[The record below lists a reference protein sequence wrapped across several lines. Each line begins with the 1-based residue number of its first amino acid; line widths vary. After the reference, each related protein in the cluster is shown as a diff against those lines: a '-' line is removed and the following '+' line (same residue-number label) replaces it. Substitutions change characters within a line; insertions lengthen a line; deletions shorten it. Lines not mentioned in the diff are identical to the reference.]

1 MLSKKEIKLIKLIKY
16 TPIIIV
22 SFICLI
28 ITILLYVERNISVKK
43 DLDKLQRD
51 YLQNNKEIIKNE
63 VDKVYNYISHEKIN
77 SEVELKRNLKN
88 RMDEAFNLV
97 NYIYDKYKDKES
109 KEEIISRIKDSLKAI
124 KFNDNRGYYYIY
136 NLKGFNISHPINPH
150 FENKYM
156 LDYKD
161 NFGNFVLRDIIN
173 DLKDKKESF
182 TTLYW
187 EKPEDIKKQYKKIT
201 FNKVFEPYG
210 LIIGTGE
217 YLEDFEN
224 ITKERILSYIS
235 SIRYGDNGYVF
246 VIDEKGTY
254 LSHVE
259 KSYIGKNRLEL
270 KDSNGFMITKEILNL
285 ANSGKTGYLQYVGTI
300 KPQTKQPS
308 QKITY
313 VEGFKD
319 WNWAI
324 ATGFYTDELE
334 KQILDKQNE
343 VKEKYYKNII
353 NLLSVSLLLT
363 IIFLFISFYVSNIL
377 ERRFYKYRQQV
388 LEHIKKDK
396 EKDTMIAQQAKMAA
410 MGEMIENIAHQ
421 WRQPLSSIS
430 TISTG
435 IKIQYEYLDVNKED
449 VIKSMDAIAN
459 ITKYLSQTIDDF
471 REYFNPQKEE
481 SFFSIKGVI
490 EKVISLVEPQMY
502 SKNIQIIKDI
512 KDARIFGFENEFLQ
526 VIINILNNSR
536 DEFER
541 KEFENKFIFVN
552 TEITKDEIIVKIKDN
567 AGGIDENIIDN
578 VFESYFTTK
587 QETKGTGI
595 GLYMSKEIVEKH
607 MNGTLSVSNEEYSY
621 LEKSYKGATFLITL
635 PFRQKEENII

>member
-1 MLSKKEIKLIKLIKY
+1 
-16 TPIIIV
+16 
-22 SFICLI
+22 
-28 ITILLYVERNISVKK
+28 
-43 DLDKLQRD
+43 
-51 YLQNNKEIIKNE
+51 
-63 VDKVYNYISHEKIN
+63 
-77 SEVELKRNLKN
+77 
-88 RMDEAFNLV
+88 
-97 NYIYDKYKDKES
+97 
-109 KEEIISRIKDSLKAI
+109 
-124 KFNDNRGYYYIY
+124 
-136 NLKGFNISHPINPH
+136 
-150 FENKYM
+150 M

-201 FNKVFEPYG
+201 FNKIFEPYG

-235 SIRYGDNGYVF
+235 SIRYSTNGYIF
-246 VIDEKGTY
+246 VIDDKGTY
-254 LSHVE
+254 LSHIE
-259 KSYIGKNRLEL
+259 NSYIDKNRLDL
-270 KDSNGFMITKEILNL
+270 KDANGFMITKEILSL

-313 VEGFKD
+313 VEGFSD

-324 ATGFYTDELE
+324 ASGFYTDELE
-334 KQILDKQNE
+334 KQILDKQNDL
-343 VKEKYYKNII
+343 KEKYFKNIV
-353 NLLSVSLLLT
+353 NLLLISLLLT
-363 IIFLFISFYVSNIL
+363 IVFLFISFYISRKL
-377 ERRFYKYRQQV
+377 EKRFYKYRQQV
-388 LEHIKKDK
+388 FHQMKKSR

-459 ITKYLSQTIDDF
+459 TTKYLSQTIDDF
-471 REYFNPQKEE
+471 REYFNPQKEA
-481 SFFSIKGVI
+481 SFFNIKSILD
-490 EKVISLVEPQMY
+490 KVARLLEPQMY
-502 SKNIQIIKDI
+502 SKNIQIIKNI
-512 KDARIFGFENEFLQ
+512 EDASIFGFENEFLQ
-526 VIINILNNSR
+526 VIINILNNSK

-541 KEFENKFIFVN
+541 KEVENKFIFIN
-552 TEITKDEIIVKIKDN
+552 TEITEDEIIIKIKDN

-607 MNGTLSVSNEEYSY
+607 MNGTLSVSNEEYVY

-635 PFRQKEENII
+635 PFIKKEENII